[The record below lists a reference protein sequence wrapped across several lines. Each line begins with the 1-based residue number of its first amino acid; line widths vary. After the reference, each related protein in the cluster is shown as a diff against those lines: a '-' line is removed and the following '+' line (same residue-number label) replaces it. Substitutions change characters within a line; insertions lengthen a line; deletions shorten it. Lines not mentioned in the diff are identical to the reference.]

1 MLEEA
6 MTVKALE
13 EHHIKE
19 VKTLRVSSRYTRTI
33 ERNSRIKYHG
43 DGPNTRIRVIITDKG
58 ATGWG
63 ASNKPEEEVPDLVG
77 RSIAELFDPAVGVI
91 DDDAIFLD
99 YALHDLAGVILDIP
113 VHKMLGGKGELAIP
127 CYDGAI
133 YMDDLTPE
141 EAPRG
146 VGVIV
151 ENCQNDYEMGFRDF
165 KLKIGRGHQW
175 MNPEDGMQRD
185 IDVTRA
191 VHENFPQCHI
201 LVDAND
207 AYTCDDAI
215 HYLDAVA
222 DCDIF
227 WFEEPF
233 RENRDD
239 LIKLRNFLNR
249 RKLDTLVVDGESRPD
264 VDFLIEL
271 SKEKL
276 LDALQ
281 MDISGLGFT
290 PWRQVMPRLIERLN
304 LYSEIPIR
312 IMK

>member
-1 MLEEA
+1 

-133 YMDDLTPE
+133 YMARNESAPCRRSRCERARSSADLPE
-141 EAPRG
+141 RFP
-146 VGVIV
+146 I
-151 ENCQNDYEMGFRDF
+151 
-165 KLKIGRGHQW
+165 
-175 MNPEDGMQRD
+175 PS
-185 IDVTRA
+185 DV
-191 VHENFPQCHI
+191 H
-201 LVDAND
+201 
-207 AYTCDDAI
+207 
-215 HYLDAVA
+215 
-222 DCDIF
+222 
-227 WFEEPF
+227 
-233 RENRDD
+233 
-239 LIKLRNFLNR
+239 
-249 RKLDTLVVDGESRPD
+249 
-264 VDFLIEL
+264 
-271 SKEKL
+271 
-276 LDALQ
+276 
-281 MDISGLGFT
+281 
-290 PWRQVMPRLIERLN
+290 
-304 LYSEIPIR
+304 
-312 IMK
+312 